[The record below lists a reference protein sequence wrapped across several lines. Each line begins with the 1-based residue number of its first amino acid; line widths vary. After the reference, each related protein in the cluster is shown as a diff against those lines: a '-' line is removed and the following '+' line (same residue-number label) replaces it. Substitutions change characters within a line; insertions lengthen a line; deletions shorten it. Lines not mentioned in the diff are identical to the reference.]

1 MDMDS
6 SSVKV
11 ITNNSIGRSMI
22 EAVQMIYGDC
32 PNIACIG
39 LKISCISD
47 YDRMCGKLV
56 ETGNCADWA
65 FFAKNGGDGKKGCF
79 NNMFTN
85 TVMTDEDLQY
95 TFDVADEAFKIVTKK
110 YPEILI

>member
-22 EAVQMIYGDC
+22 EAVQ
-32 PNIACIG
+32 NIACIG
-39 LKISCISD
+39 LKLSCISD

-56 ETGNCADWA
+56 ETVNCADWA

-79 NNMFTN
+79 HNMFIN

>member
-56 ETGNCADWA
+56 E
-65 FFAKNGGDGKKGCF
+65 
-79 NNMFTN
+79 FTN

>member
-32 PNIACIG
+32 PNIA
-39 LKISCISD
+39 D
-47 YDRMCGKLV
+47 YDRMCGKRV
-56 ETGNCADWA
+56 ETDNCADWA